1 MTEITFEFDSDKN
14 IQCSGNNVTINT
26 VHFPIKVRIKDV
38 KTQKETVR
46 VIMAIRKYNKVK
58 LIMN

>member
-1 MTEITFEFDSDKN
+1 MTEITFEFDNDKN
-14 IQCSGNNVTINT
+14 IQHTGNSVKVNSA
-26 VHFPIKVRIKDV
+26 HFPIKVRIKDG